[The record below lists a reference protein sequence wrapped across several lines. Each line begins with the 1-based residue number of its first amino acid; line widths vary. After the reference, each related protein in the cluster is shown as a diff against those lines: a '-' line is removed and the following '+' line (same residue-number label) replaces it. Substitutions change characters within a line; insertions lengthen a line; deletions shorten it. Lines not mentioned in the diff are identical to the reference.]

1 MSRYHHSQEWAVAR
15 SRALN
20 RDGWR
25 CRECGRAGRLEVH
38 HLRSLKDNGT
48 HDLANLRTLCR
59 EHHLDAHRQ
68 PKTDNE
74 KAWANLISELMK

>member
-1 MSRYHHSQEWAVAR
+1 MSKYHHTPEWALAR

-25 CRECGRAGRLEVH
+25 CRQCGRAGRLQVH
-38 HLRSLKDNGT
+38 HLHSLQDGGT
-48 HDLANLRTLCR
+48 HEIENLRTLCR

-68 PKTDNE
+68 PQTPE
-74 KAWANLISELMK
+74 QQEWANLISELMK